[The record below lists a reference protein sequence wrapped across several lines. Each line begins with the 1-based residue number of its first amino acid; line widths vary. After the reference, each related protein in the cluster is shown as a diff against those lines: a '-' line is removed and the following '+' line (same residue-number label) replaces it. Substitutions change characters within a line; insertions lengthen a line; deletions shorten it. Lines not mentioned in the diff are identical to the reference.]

1 MGESKLKRFII
12 ISISLFILFSSLFA
26 QTKKTSIYLYADFG
40 SSEMAVASGFPGE
53 PVPPVPAIYF
63 IEGHEFSCWDITDKV
78 TGKYVSGK
86 LPEVFP
92 EHDLFCTVVAK
103 PLDLKI
109 SFNGFGMLTA
119 DNFAA
124 YDYPVK
130 WREPLGE
137 EYDEWR
143 LDSDERIPKLPFI
156 ESMSRKFPGWSLE
169 PDGEIEFYE
178 YYPIHVQK
186 NTTLYAVWDDNPFL
200 EIEYLEEAKKILSVT
215 NNKPDSFTIL
225 YNRLSALCE
234 CVKHM
239 KKGTKR
245 TYCEKLILDSLKSLN
260 KDQLRILRNSF
271 FAKNGYV
278 FKDQNLKDFFARG
291 SYYTPDTSVS
301 MNSIIRSE
309 GDIILINII
318 QHLESGKDVTS
329 IN

>member
-1 MGESKLKRFII
+1 MGESKLKRFIL
-12 ISISLFILFSSLFA
+12 ISISLFIFISSLFA
-26 QTKKTSIYLYADFG
+26 QTKKTSIYLYANFG
-40 SSEMAVASGFPGE
+40 TSEMAVVSGYPGE
-53 PVPPVPAIYF
+53 PVPSVPTIYF
-63 IEGHEFSCWDITDKV
+63 SEGHEFSCWDIYDKV
-78 TGKYVSGK
+78 TGRNVSGN
-86 LPEVFP
+86 LSEVFP
-92 EHDLFCTVVAK
+92 EHDLFCTVVEK
-103 PLDLKI
+103 PIDLKI
-109 SFNGFGMLTA
+109 TFNGFGMLTE

-156 ESMSRKFPGWSLE
+156 ESMDRKFLGWSLE

-178 YYPIHVQK
+178 YYPIHVQQ
-186 NTTLYAVWDDNPFL
+186 NITLYAVWDDNPFL
-200 EIEYLEEAKKILSVT
+200 EIENQAEAKEALFIKAD
-215 NNKPDSFTIL
+215 NPDSFTML

-239 KKGTKR
+239 KKGTRR

-260 KDQLRILRNSF
+260 NAQLRILRNSF
-271 FAKNGYV
+271 FARNGYV
-278 FKDQNLKDFFARG
+278 FKDQTLKDFFARG
-291 SYYTPDTSVS
+291 SYYKPDSSVS
-301 MNSIIRSE
+301 MNNIIRSE

-318 QHLESGKDVTS
+318 QNLESGKAVTS